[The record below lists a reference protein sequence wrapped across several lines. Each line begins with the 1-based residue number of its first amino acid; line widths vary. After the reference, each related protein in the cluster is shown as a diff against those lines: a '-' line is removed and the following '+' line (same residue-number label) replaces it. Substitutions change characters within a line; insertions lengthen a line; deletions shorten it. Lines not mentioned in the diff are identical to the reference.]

1 MSFRFAAAA
10 AASIAMVFSACGQE
24 TGDDAV
30 DQPEV
35 TVEAAKADPEN
46 WRAVDPENLLVFET
60 TKGRILIEVLP
71 QAAPKHAEQFKT
83 IIGGSQ
89 FDGTVFHR
97 VIAGFMA
104 QGGDIF
110 ALNGL
115 GSGLPNIPGEFDFRR
130 SPTDM
135 PLALIGDPAT
145 ATQGYYMGF
154 PMQTQPELLA
164 EMTKDKM
171 VDSWILHCKGMV
183 STARTDDLNSANSQF
198 FLMRDTSPHLDRTY
212 TAWGRILDGQSAVD
226 TIKLGEPVENPD
238 ILRTARI
245 AADLPEEQ
253 RPSVWVQRTDGPQ
266 FQEALAA
273 QGETPICE
281 LPPVPTVVE
290 G

>member
-1 MSFRFAAAA
+1 MSFRFAAVA

-24 TGDDAV
+24 PDGDVVNQAEV
-30 DQPEV
+30 SPEV
-35 TVEAAKADPEN
+35 AKADTEN

-71 QAAPKHAEQFKT
+71 EAAPQHAEQFKT

-130 SPTDM
+130 SPTET
-135 PLALIGDPAT
+135 PLALIGDPAK
-145 ATQGYYMGF
+145 ARQGYYMGF
-154 PMQTQPELLA
+154 PVQTQPELLA

-183 STARTDDLNSANSQF
+183 STARTDDPNSANSQF
-198 FLMRDTSPHLDRTY
+198 FLMRDTSPHLDRQY

-253 RPSVWVQRTDGPQ
+253 RPSAWVQRTDGPQ
-266 FQEALAA
+266 FTEMLAA
-273 QGETPICE
+273 QGDAPICE
-281 LPPVPTVVE
+281 RPAVPAVVE